1 MHYTLLRDSDKDLQV
16 PEKIIKFTKKT
27 EKKTKDKK
35 KNISCI
41 IPSIPG
47 GTRLDPLFPVGGANI
62 ECSTKEKPKQKDK
75 ENG

>member
-1 MHYTLLRDSDKDLQV
+1 MHYTLLRECDKDLQV
-16 PEKIIKFTKKT
+16 PDKIIRFTKKMKRK
-27 EKKTKDKK
+27 ERKK

-41 IPSIPG
+41 IPSFPG